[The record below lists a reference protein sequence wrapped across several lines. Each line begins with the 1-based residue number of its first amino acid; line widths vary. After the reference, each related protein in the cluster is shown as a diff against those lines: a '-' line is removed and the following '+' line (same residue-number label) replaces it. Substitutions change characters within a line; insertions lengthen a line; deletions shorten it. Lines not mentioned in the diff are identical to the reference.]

1 MSSEGRRNMSRI
13 RFRQKQLLLAAS
25 IGGAAVLLIC
35 FTFGFFYFNHIEKR
49 NESEKL
55 VIEQERDYV
64 KKQLEEET
72 IAVEVA
78 ANDYSAGDIL
88 HESDLVTINIPKSAV
103 PDNVMRANDIVGKYT
118 KINLKKNTP
127 ITEAMLFEEGVTP
140 DDLRNQEFRLIEL
153 PSKLGK
159 EEYVD
164 VRVKFPTGQDYIVLS
179 KKKVKDLAN
188 GTVWYEMNEKEI
200 LTMSSAIVDAYIN
213 DASIYALS
221 YVDPYMQNK
230 AVVTYPANEA
240 VLDLIESDPNI
251 VEVAKTELER
261 RYRQKLESDLE
272 AMTDRERQNYLNGL
286 NGNKKEDQ
294 INVQESQTPPVSGN
308 SLLDQPQTQQDS
320 EAVFSDTIES
330 VPVTE

>member
-1 MSSEGRRNMSRI
+1 MSRI

-55 VIEQERDYV
+55 VIEQERDYA

-72 IAVEVA
+72 IAVQVA
-78 ANDYSAGDIL
+78 AADYTAGDL
-88 HESDLVTINIPKSAV
+88 LQKSDLVTINIPKRAV
-103 PDNVMRANDIVGKYT
+103 PDNVMSANDIVGKYT

-127 ITEAMLFEEGVTP
+127 ITASMLFEEGITP
-140 DDLRNQEFRLIEL
+140 HDLRNQEFRLIEL
-153 PSKLGK
+153 PSKLDK
-159 EEYVD
+159 DEFVD

-188 GTVWYEMNEKEI
+188 GTIWYEMNEKEI

-221 YVDPYMQNK
+221 YVDPYVQDG
-230 AVVTYPANEA
+230 AYVTYPANEK

-261 RYRQKLESDLE
+261 RYRQKLESDLQS
-272 AMTDRERQNYLNGL
+272 MTEKQRQDYINGL
-286 NGNKKEDQ
+286 NGTKKESEKAED
-294 INVQESQTPPVSGN
+294 NSANTGN
-308 SLLDQPQTQQDS
+308 SLLDQQQPMNPSSD
-320 EAVFSDTIES
+320 AVFTDNNES
-330 VPVTE
+330 VPLTDTTVTE